1 MHQSVTM
8 KIENPVSKNWIV
20 IETFKQSINISRNNS
35 IEKWI

>member
-1 MHQSVTM
+1 MIM
-8 KIENPVSKNWIV
+8 KIENSVSKKWIV

>member
-1 MHQSVTM
+1 MIM
-8 KIENPVSKNWIV
+8 KIENSVSKNWIV